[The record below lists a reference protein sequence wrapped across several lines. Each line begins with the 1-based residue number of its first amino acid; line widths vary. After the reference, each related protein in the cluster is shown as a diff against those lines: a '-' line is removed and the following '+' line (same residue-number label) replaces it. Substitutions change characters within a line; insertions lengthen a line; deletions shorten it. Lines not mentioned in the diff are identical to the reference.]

1 MVLCI
6 IAASIW
12 LYVLLGLLH
21 ELLSYILDKKFR
33 EAVEEAPLL
42 YTLIYAFGGVPLSIV
57 CGIEA
62 AKKMKQEKEAKQR
75 QETSQEE

>member
-12 LYVLLGLLH
+12 VYVLLGLLH
-21 ELLSYILDKKFR
+21 ELLSYILDRKFR

-42 YTLIYAFGGVPLSIV
+42 YTLIYAIGGVPLSIIG
-57 CGIEA
+57 GIEA
-62 AKKMKQEKEAKQR
+62 TKKMKKEKEAEQQ
-75 QETSQEE
+75 QETGQEE

>member
-21 ELLSYILDKKFR
+21 ELTSYMLNRKFR
-33 EAVEEAPLL
+33 ETVEETPLL
-42 YTLIYAFGGVPLSIV
+42 YTLLYAIGGVPLSII

-62 AKKMKQEKEAKQR
+62 AKKMKREKEAKQR
-75 QETSQEE
+75 QETGQEE

>member
-21 ELLSYILDKKFR
+21 ELLSYILNRKFR
-33 EAVEEAPLL
+33 ETVEEAPLL
-42 YTLIYAFGGVPLSIV
+42 YTLIYAVGGVPLSII

-62 AKKMKQEKEAKQR
+62 VKKMKQEKEAKQR
-75 QETSQEE
+75 HETSQEE

>member
-12 LYVLLGLLH
+12 LYVFLGLVH
-21 ELLSYILDKKFR
+21 ELLLCIFDRKFR
-33 EAVEEAPLL
+33 TAVEEAPLL
-42 YTLIYAFGGVPLSIV
+42 YTLLYAIGGVPLSII
-57 CGIEA
+57 CGIDA

-75 QETSQEE
+75 QETNQEE